1 MNTTQ
6 IIINGLVQGVSFR
19 YYTRKTALSLGLTG
33 FVKNLK
39 DGSVE
44 VFVQGNK
51 DNINKFIDWCK
62 KGPEQAKVEN
72 VKIKEI
78 NFKEKFNLFEIM
90 C

>member
-1 MNTTQ
+1 MKATQ
-6 IIINGLVQGVSFR
+6 ITIIGLVQGVSFR
-19 YYTRKTALSLGLTG
+19 HYTKKTALSLGLTG

-44 VFVQGNK
+44 IIVQGSK
-51 DNINKFIDWCK
+51 DNINKLINWCK

-78 NFKEKFNLFEIM
+78 NLTEKFNLFEIRY
-90 C
+90 

>member
-1 MNTTQ
+1 MITAQ

-19 YYTRKTALSLGLTG
+19 YYTKKTALSLGLTG

-44 VFVQGNK
+44 IVVRGNK
-51 DNINKFIDWCK
+51 DNINKLINWCK
-62 KGPEQAKVEN
+62 KGSEQAKVEN

-78 NFKEKFNLFEIM
+78 NLIEKFNLFEIRY
-90 C
+90 